1 MSRSYVEKFDVC
13 VCVCVRLDYMV
24 TQLMFDETG
33 FYLQPHEEQPAAVS
47 VSDIAASL
55 LTRCAGASSAVL
67 DPLIAR
73 PAVLDHKSAIAL
85 LACLFHLL

>member
-1 MSRSYVEKFDVC
+1 
-13 VCVCVRLDYMV
+13 MV

-33 FYLQPHEEQPAAVS
+33 FYLQPHEEQPATVS
-47 VSDIAASL
+47 VLDIAGSL
-55 LTRCAGASSAVL
+55 VTRCAGASSAVL